1 MNRPTRHRFVHITD
15 LAQLPDTARR
25 GVVAIGNFD
34 GVHRGH
40 RAVIEAALDVARS
53 AGVPTGILTF
63 EPHPRTVFKPDD
75 PVFRLTPVAEKRMI
89 FAALG
94 IDFVVEQPFDR
105 AFASNSAADFV
116 DRILH
121 DGLGAAHVVTGFDF
135 HFGKDRQGTPAF
147 LAETGER
154 SGFGVTIVPAFTDQ
168 ETRPLSSSDI
178 RKMLEDGD
186 VAAAAAALGYRWF
199 VTGPIIHGEK
209 RGRDLGFPTANMRLG
224 ADCRLAHGV
233 YAVRMQVDGVNH
245 AGVANFGRRPQFDNG
260 APLLETYLFDFAG
273 DLYDKTVAVELVGLL
288 RPELKFEDVAA
299 LIAQMNRDAA
309 EARALLEPISGEA
322 FGPETL
328 RQ

>member
-1 MNRPTRHRFVHITD
+1 MHITD

-40 RAVIEAALDVARS
+40 RAVIDTALDVARS
-53 AGVPTGILTF
+53 AGAPTGILTF
-63 EPHPRTVFKPDD
+63 EPHPRTVFKPND
-75 PVFRLTPVAEKRMI
+75 PVFRLTPATEKRMI
-89 FAALG
+89 FGALG
-94 IDFVVEQPFDR
+94 IDFVVEHPFDR
-105 AFASNSAADFV
+105 TFASNSAADFV

-147 LAETGER
+147 LAETGEH
-154 SGFGVTIVPAFTDQ
+154 SGFGVTIVPAFTDH

-186 VAAAAAALGYRWF
+186 VAAAATALGYRWF
-199 VTGPIIHGEK
+199 VTGPVIHGEK

-233 YAVRMQVDGVNH
+233 YAVRMQVDGVVH
-245 AGVANFGRRPQFDNG
+245 AGVANYGRRPQFDNG
-260 APLLETYLFDFAG
+260 APLLETYLFDFSG
-273 DLYDKTVAVELVGLL
+273 DLYDKTVAVELVAHL

-299 LIAQMNRDAA
+299 LIAQMNRD
-309 EARALLEPISGEA
+309 ETDARATLASISGEP
-322 FGPETL
+322 FGPDAL
-328 RQ
+328 RR